1 MAFLRKRRKQMKLLF
16 GCLVMALLAGT
27 PATAAIVSFTCLSDN
42 SGQCPALAP
51 QITIDA
57 TNPGSNRLSLE
68 LTNSG
73 PIPSSVT
80 AVYFDFAGML
90 FTGFFSSI
98 GSGPGV
104 VFPIDGSVTP
114 GNVPGGNN
122 ATPAFSSDL
131 GIDTAPPTS
140 PNGVGPGEGLTLLL
154 NIGGGSDIGNVVD
167 QFING
172 NLRIA
177 LHVQSI
183 GTSGGSD
190 ALISNPLP
198 PGTPRNLQEIPEPA
212 YGLLIGGLL
221 VLFGLARSGRRKQ
234 ENIA

>member
-1 MAFLRKRRKQMKLLF
+1 MKLLF
-16 GCLVMALLAGT
+16 GCLVIALLAGM
-27 PATAAIVSFTCLSDN
+27 PATAAIVSFTCLSN
-42 SGQCPALAP
+42 NTGQCPALAP
-51 QITIDA
+51 QIVIDA
-57 TNPGSNRLSLE
+57 TNPGSNRLALE

-80 AVYFDFAGML
+80 AVYFDFVGML
-90 FTGFFSSI
+90 FTGFFSST
-98 GSGPGV
+98 GSGSGV
-104 VFPIDGSVTP
+104 VFPIDGTVTP
-114 GNVPGGNN
+114 PNVPGGNN

-167 QFING
+167 AFISG
-172 NLRIA
+172 DLRIA

-212 YGLLIGGLL
+212 YGLLVGGLL
-221 VLFGLARSGRRKQ
+221 ALIGFTRTARKKRG
-234 ENIA
+234 NIA